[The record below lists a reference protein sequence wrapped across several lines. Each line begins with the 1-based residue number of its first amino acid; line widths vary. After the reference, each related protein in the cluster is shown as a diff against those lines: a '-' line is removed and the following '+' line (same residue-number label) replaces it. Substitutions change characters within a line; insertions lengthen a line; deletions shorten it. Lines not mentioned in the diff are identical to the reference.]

1 MDLTNQFIDR
11 IVYDA
16 GGHTGKTYY
25 ARFVRRSDGY
35 VWDNV
40 AGAMAANPTWS
51 DSAIELVETGE
62 TGAFPVVVPAGLPSA
77 YYDVIV
83 YVQTG
88 SDPVNTDAVDAQW
101 SRSRGSIFGF

>member
-25 ARFVRRSDGY
+25 VRFVRRSDGY
-35 VWDNV
+35 IWDNV
-40 AGAMAANPTWS
+40 AGAMVASPTWG

-62 TGAFPVVVPAGLPSA
+62 TGAFPVVVPADLPPA

-83 YVQTG
+83 YEQLG
-88 SDPVNTDAVDAQW
+88 STPDNTDDVEAQW
-101 SRSRGSIFGF
+101 SRARGSIFGF

>member
-25 ARFVRRSDGY
+25 VRFVRRSDGY
-35 VWDNV
+35 IWDNV
-40 AGAMAANPTWS
+40 AAAMASNPTWENS
-51 DSAIELVETGE
+51 VILLVETGE
-62 TGAFPVVVPAGLPSA
+62 TGAFPVVIPATLPPA

-83 YVQTG
+83 YEQSG
-88 SDPVNTDAVDAQW
+88 FSPGNTDDVEAQW